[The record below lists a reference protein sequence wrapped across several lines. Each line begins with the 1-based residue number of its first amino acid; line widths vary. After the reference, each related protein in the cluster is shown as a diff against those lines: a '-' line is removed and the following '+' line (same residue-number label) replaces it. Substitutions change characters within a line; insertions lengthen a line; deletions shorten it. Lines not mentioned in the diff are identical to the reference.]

1 MELAFAERE
10 LRALCLNEFRA
21 VQELGPRV
29 AEKLKRRLADLA
41 AAPTVSDLFGLP
53 GNPRPNPDFPKQIVL
68 NLIDGWQMHF
78 ESGHLKKRMF
88 DTSEVDWAQTRRIK
102 ILRLENSND

>member
-10 LRALCLNEFRA
+10 LRALCLNEFSA
-21 VQELGPRV
+21 VQELGTRV

-41 AAPTVSDLFGLP
+41 AAPTASDLFGLP
-53 GNPRPNPDFPKQIVL
+53 GNPRPHPDCPTQIVV
-68 NLIDGWQMHF
+68 NLIDGWQMYF
-78 ESGHLKKRMF
+78 ESGHLKMRVF
-88 DTSEVDWAQTRRIK
+88 DTGEIDWAQTKRVK